1 MNAADRRLRLA
12 LTSLGAAILV
22 ATAVGLLT
30 SARGPFPVLIFTVG
44 PFVVTLAFL
53 AAGWIGWE
61 RRPDSRIGMMLQI
74 AGVVYAAGDLG
85 PVDWAPLFTVAWL
98 VGTFYTNVLGHML
111 LAFPSGRLQTRGE
124 RILVGAFYATGLVG
138 IPLVAL
144 FSDPRTACPCLPRNM
159 VLIADAP
166 RVVDAVNTA
175 TSAISIVWAVLF
187 ILVMVRHWR
196 AAAPTTKRALAVVY
210 WAGAVGGAMEFAR
223 ELGDTTGASFVNSV
237 GWAWIQTIVLVA
249 LPVAFVVGLLRLRM
263 TRGALGDL
271 VVQLGG
277 DAELD
282 EGLRDAL
289 ARRLGDPT
297 LQLSY
302 RLPDGAWVDDGGR
315 PVERPSEQPGRL
327 LQLLEAEGEPF
338 AALTLDARLRDVP
351 ELVDAVVAAARLAI
365 ANDRLRA
372 EVRAQLE
379 EVQASRRRIVEAADA
394 ARRRVERDLH
404 DGAQQRLVGLSL
416 GLRMLQDR
424 LGDAEDLETQI
435 AALQQELRA
444 ALGELR
450 ELARGL
456 HPTIL
461 TEEGLGP
468 AVESLAERSSVPVA
482 ITVELDGDGR
492 FPPPVEATAYFVV
505 AEALTN
511 VAKYAQAAA
520 AAVRISRANGSLLVE
535 VEDDGVGGAQIG
547 AGSGLSGLQDRVAA
561 LGGSL
566 QVQSPETRGTRVLAE
581 IPAG

>member
-1 MNAADRRLRLA
+1 
-12 LTSLGAAILV
+12 
-22 ATAVGLLT
+22 
-30 SARGPFPVLIFTVG
+30 
-44 PFVVTLAFL
+44 
-53 AAGWIGWE
+53 
-61 RRPDSRIGMMLQI
+61 
-74 AGVVYAAGDLG
+74 
-85 PVDWAPLFTVAWL
+85 
-98 VGTFYTNVLGHML
+98 
-111 LAFPSGRLQTRGE
+111 
-124 RILVGAFYATGLVG
+124 
-138 IPLVAL
+138 
-144 FSDPRTACPCLPRNM
+144 

-166 RVVDAVNTA
+166 RIVDALDTS
-175 TSAISIVWAVLF
+175 TSAISILWAVLF
-187 ILVMVRHWR
+187 VLVMVRHWR

-223 ELGDTTGASFVNSV
+223 ELGDATGASFVSSV

-249 LPVAFVVGLLRLRM
+249 LPVAFFVGLLRLRM

-282 EGLRDAL
+282 ERLRDAL

-315 PVERPSEQPGRL
+315 PVERPSEQPGRS
-327 LQLLEAEGEPF
+327 LQMLEAEGEPF
-338 AALTLDARLRDVP
+338 AALTLDARLNDVP

-424 LGDAEDLETQI
+424 LGDAEDLEAQI
-435 AALQQELRA
+435 AALQEELRT

-468 AVESLAERSSVPVA
+468 AVESLAERSAVPVA
-482 ITVELDGDGR
+482 LTVELDGDGR

-535 VEDDGVGGAQIG
+535 IEDDGVGGARVG
-547 AGSGLSGLQDRVAA
+547 AGSGLTGLQDRLAA
-561 LGGSL
+561 IGGSL
-566 QVQSPETRGTRVLAE
+566 RVDSPQAHGTRVRAE